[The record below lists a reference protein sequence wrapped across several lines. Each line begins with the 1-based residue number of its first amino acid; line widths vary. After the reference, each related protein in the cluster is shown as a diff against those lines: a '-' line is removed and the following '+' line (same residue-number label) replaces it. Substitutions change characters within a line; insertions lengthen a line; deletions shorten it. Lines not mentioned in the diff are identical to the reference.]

1 MRRDR
6 KSKIRR
12 ERMIMIASSALVMGA
27 LTLTGVYVK
36 NRSNENV
43 DDGYSVDFSE
53 LENSVDDK
61 IKEIEENKQVAEV
74 PQIEDAPVTED
85 DLDYDP
91 LAAGSA
97 LVQIPGLTDDDT
109 LNDIRLPEDGAI
121 AENIGNPEE
130 KDRNADDDDKEDDE
144 GTDDD
149 DDSNLSSGKADGKE
163 AADAKGTVGEA
174 VTKNLNFSESQGLV
188 RPVNGEVLMHYSMDA
203 SIYFA
208 TLDQYKYNP
217 AVMLSANEGDVVNV
231 CADGKVVSI
240 FEDAK
245 IGNAVTLD
253 LGNGYQATYGQL
265 KDIQVTECSYVNR
278 GETLASVAAP
288 TKYFTTEGTN
298 LYFQLTKD
306 GEPVNPEGMFQ

>member
-97 LVQIPGLTDDDT
+97 LVQIRD
-109 LNDIRLPEDGAI
+109 
-121 AENIGNPEE
+121 
-130 KDRNADDDDKEDDE
+130 
-144 GTDDD
+144 
-149 DDSNLSSGKADGKE
+149 
-163 AADAKGTVGEA
+163 
-174 VTKNLNFSESQGLV
+174 
-188 RPVNGEVLMHYSMDA
+188 
-203 SIYFA
+203 
-208 TLDQYKYNP
+208 
-217 AVMLSANEGDVVNV
+217 
-231 CADGKVVSI
+231 
-240 FEDAK
+240 
-245 IGNAVTLD
+245 
-253 LGNGYQATYGQL
+253 
-265 KDIQVTECSYVNR
+265 
-278 GETLASVAAP
+278 
-288 TKYFTTEGTN
+288 
-298 LYFQLTKD
+298 
-306 GEPVNPEGMFQ
+306 

>member
-121 AENIGNPEE
+121 AENIGDPEE
-130 KDRNADDDDKEDDE
+130 KDRDADDDDEEDDE
-144 GTDDD
+144 GAD

-163 AADAKGTVGEA
+163 TADAKGTVGEA

-265 KDIQVTECSYVNR
+265 KDIQVTEGSYVNR
-278 GETLASVAAP
+278 GEALASVAVP

-306 GEPVNPEGMFQ
+306 GEPVNPEGLFQ

>member
-6 KSKIRR
+6 KNKIRR

-130 KDRNADDDDKEDDE
+130 KDRDADDDDEEDDE
-144 GTDDD
+144 GAD

-163 AADAKGTVGEA
+163 TADAKGTVGEA

-306 GEPVNPEGMFQ
+306 GEPVNPEGLFQ

>member
-109 LNDIRLPEDGAI
+109 LNDIQLPEDGAI

-130 KDRNADDDDKEDDE
+130 KDRDADDDDEEDDE
-144 GTDDD
+144 GADDD
-149 DDSNLSSGKADGKE
+149 DDSNHSSKKADGKE
-163 AADAKGTVGEA
+163 TADAKGTVGEA

-265 KDIQVTECSYVNR
+265 KDIQVTEGSYVNR

-306 GEPVNPEGMFQ
+306 GEPVNSEGMFQ